1 MFILKG
7 VTGGFFISVHSR
19 RVTGFIVW
27 AEEMGN
33 AARLSRRDI
42 ITIRYSTTYINAMH
56 MKNGSW
62 VGQFEFSLI
71 VSRLRKFKRTHYRK
85 MGSGVVYGN
94 AN

>member
-1 MFILKG
+1 VFIPEELQDSLFG
-7 VTGGFFISVHSR
+7 PR
-19 RVTGFIVW
+19 RW
-27 AEEMGN
+27 AN

-42 ITIRYSTTYINAMH
+42 LTIRYRTTYINAMH
-56 MKNGSW
+56 VKNGSW